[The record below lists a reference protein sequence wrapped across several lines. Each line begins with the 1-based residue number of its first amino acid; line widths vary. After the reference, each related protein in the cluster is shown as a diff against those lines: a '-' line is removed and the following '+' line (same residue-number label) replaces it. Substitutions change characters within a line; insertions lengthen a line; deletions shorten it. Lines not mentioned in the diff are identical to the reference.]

1 MEYIIMDANLL
12 NGLSLA
18 YIGDAVFEIK
28 IREYALSLGY
38 SNVNKLHK
46 FVCSYTS
53 GKAQSEIIRYY
64 LANGILSE
72 KEEEIY
78 KRGRNSHNHSVRKNI
93 DIQSYMEATGFV
105 AIIGYLFLSN
115 NFTRINELVDIC
127 IKYRTEEM

>member
-53 GKAQSEIIRYY
+53 GKAQSDIIRYY

-78 KRGRNSHNHSVRKNI
+78 KRGRNVRTGKVPKNSSPGI
-93 DIQSYMEATGFV
+93 YHRATGLEALF
-105 AIIGYLFLSN
+105 GYLYLTN
-115 NFTRINELVDIC
+115 NMERAYEF
-127 IKYRTEEM
+127 IKIMNI